1 MQQSVVSQPTQK
13 SKKPESETV
22 TDRAGNNNDDKVNW
36 QQTPPSSIREVM
48 KMPEANEAWME
59 IEKPE
64 EQTHRAENQKNDPMQ
79 LESKR
84 SFEIEMKPKPADANV
99 NAVEKEEPKV
109 DTNRG
114 DANQEFIR
122 IESDSSSLKI

>member
-1 MQQSVVSQPTQK
+1 
-13 SKKPESETV
+13 
-22 TDRAGNNNDDKVNW
+22 
-36 QQTPPSSIREVM
+36 
-48 KMPEANEAWME
+48 
-59 IEKPE
+59 
-64 EQTHRAENQKNDPMQ
+64 MQ